1 MLVDQV
7 TSRVLVAL
15 VTNGATRR
23 GGHRPVPI
31 MRIAEYPRPDHV
43 LLHLS
48 DTHLIAGEEP
58 LYGAVDADARLQRLL
73 GRIEAARIT
82 PSALVFTGDL
92 VDAGEPAAYRKL
104 RALVEPFAARLGCA
118 VVWVMGNH
126 DDRVAMRQYLLGE
139 PTSGDPLD
147 RVFLVDGLRI
157 VALDTS
163 VPGHHHGEVTDA
175 QLAWLSD
182 VLDVPAPFG
191 TVLAM
196 HHPPLPTGADLAVA
210 VELREQHRLARVLAG
225 TDVRAILAGHMH
237 YSSFGTF
244 AGIPVSVASSTCYT
258 QDLAFEQAGTRGR
271 DAAQAFSL
279 VHVYADTVMHSV
291 VPIDSGPAVG
301 EAVTA
306 QQARARLE
314 QAGIVIPDA
323 QEASRHVYP
332 AVSGAR
338 AGR

>member
-1 MLVDQV
+1 MPTL
-7 TSRVLVAL
+7 
-15 VTNGATRR
+15 
-23 GGHRPVPI
+23 
-31 MRIAEYPRPDHV
+31 RIAEYPRPDHV

-48 DTHLIAGEEP
+48 DTHLIAGDEP

-82 PSALVFTGDL
+82 PSALVFSGDL

-104 RALVEPFAARLGCA
+104 RAIVEPFAARLGCE

-126 DDRVAMRQYLLGE
+126 DDRAAMRQHLLGD
-139 PTSGDPLD
+139 PASGDPLD

-163 VPGHHHGEVTDA
+163 VPGHHYGEVTDA
-175 QLAWLSD
+175 QLAWLAE
-182 VLDVPAPFG
+182 VLGAPAPFG

-210 VELREQHRLARVLAG
+210 VELREQQRLARVLAD
-225 TDVRAILAGHMH
+225 TDVRAILAGHLH

-258 QDLAFEQAGTRGR
+258 QDLASEQAGTRGR

-279 VHVYADTVMHSV
+279 VNVYPDTVTHSV
-291 VPIDSGPAVG
+291 VPVDSGPTVG

-306 QQARARLE
+306 QQARARLV
-314 QAGIVIPDA
+314 QAGIVIP
-323 QEASRHVYP
+323 EAPRVPRHVAP
-332 AVSGAR
+332 AVSGAS
-338 AGR
+338 AGQ

>member
-1 MLVDQV
+1 MP
-7 TSRVLVAL
+7 TPRV
-15 VTNGATRR
+15 
-23 GGHRPVPI
+23 
-31 MRIAEYPRPDHV
+31 AEYPRPDHV

-48 DTHLIAGEEP
+48 DTHLIGGEER

-73 GRIEAARIT
+73 DRIEAARII

-92 VDAGEPAAYRKL
+92 VDAREPAAYRKL
-104 RALVEPFAARLGCA
+104 RAMVEPFAARLGCE
-118 VVWVMGNH
+118 VIWVMGNH
-126 DDRVAMRQYLLGE
+126 DDRLAMRQHLLGE
-139 PTSGDPLD
+139 PPSRGPLD
-147 RVFLVDGLRI
+147 RVFLVNGLRI

-163 VPGHHHGEVTDA
+163 VPGQHYGEVTDA
-175 QLAWLSD
+175 QLAWLAR
-182 VLDVPAPFG
+182 VLEVPAPFG
-191 TVLAM
+191 TILAM
-196 HHPPLPTGADLAVA
+196 HHPPLPTVADLAVA
-210 VELREQHRLARVLAG
+210 VELVEQHRLADVLEG

-279 VHVYADTVMHSV
+279 VHVYPETVLHSV
-291 VPIDSGPAVG
+291 VPIESGPTAG

-306 QQARARLE
+306 QQAQARLE
-314 QAGIVIPDA
+314 RAGIVIPA
-323 QEASRHVYP
+323 ASRFRASSTA

-338 AGR
+338 DRQ

>member
-1 MLVDQV
+1 
-7 TSRVLVAL
+7 
-15 VTNGATRR
+15 
-23 GGHRPVPI
+23 VPK

-48 DTHLIAGEEP
+48 DTHLIAGEKP
-58 LYGAVDADARLQRLL
+58 LYGAVNADARLQQLL

-104 RALVEPFAARLGCA
+104 RALVEPFAARLGCP

-126 DDRVAMRQYLLGE
+126 DDRTAMRQHLLGE
-139 PTSGDPLD
+139 PAAVDPLD

-163 VPGHHHGEVTDA
+163 VPGHHYGEVTDG
-175 QLAWLSD
+175 QLAWLAG
-182 VLDVPAPFG
+182 VLEDPAPFG
-191 TVLAM
+191 TVLAL
-196 HHPPLPTGADLAVA
+196 HHPPLPTVADLAVA
-210 VELREQHRLARVLAG
+210 VELREQHRLASVLAG
-225 TDVRAILAGHMH
+225 TDVRAILAGHLH

-258 QDLAFEQAGTRGR
+258 QDLAFEQAGTRGQ

-279 VHVYADTVMHSV
+279 VHVYPDTVLHSA
-291 VPIDSGPAVG
+291 VPIDSGPTVG
-301 EAVTA
+301 ETVTP

-323 QEASRHVYP
+323 GKVPRYAAQRDM
-332 AVSGAR
+332 SGR
-338 AGR
+338 

>member
-1 MLVDQV
+1 MP
-7 TSRVLVAL
+7 T
-15 VTNGATRR
+15 
-23 GGHRPVPI
+23 P
-31 MRIAEYPRPDHV
+31 RIAEYPRPDHV

-48 DTHLIAGEEP
+48 DTHLIASEEP

-73 GRIEAARIT
+73 GRIKAARIT

-104 RALVEPFAARLGCA
+104 RALVEPFAAELGCE

-126 DDRVAMRQYLLGE
+126 DDRAAMRQHLLGDPASE
-139 PTSGDPLD
+139 NPLD
-147 RVFLVDGLRI
+147 RVSLVDGLRI

-163 VPGHHHGEVTDA
+163 VPSHHYGELTDA
-175 QLAWLSD
+175 QLTWLAD
-182 VLDVPAPFG
+182 VLDEPAPFG
-191 TVLAM
+191 TILAM
-196 HHPPLPTGADLAVA
+196 HHPPLPAGADLAVA
-210 VELREQHRLARVLAG
+210 VELRDQHRLARVLAN

-279 VHVYADTVMHSV
+279 VNVYPDTVTHTV
-291 VPIDSGPAVG
+291 VPIVSGPTVG
-301 EAVTA
+301 EEVTA
-306 QQARARLE
+306 QQARTRLE

-323 QEASRHVYP
+323 PQVPRYVDP
-332 AVSGAR
+332 AVSGAN
-338 AGR
+338 AGQ

>member
-1 MLVDQV
+1 VPTL
-7 TSRVLVAL
+7 RV
-15 VTNGATRR
+15 
-23 GGHRPVPI
+23 
-31 MRIAEYPRPDHV
+31 AEYPRPDHV

-48 DTHLIAGEEP
+48 DTHLIAGEER

-73 GRIEAARIT
+73 DRIEAARII

-104 RALVEPFAARLGCA
+104 RTMVEPFAARLGCE
-118 VVWVMGNH
+118 VMWVMGNH
-126 DDRVAMRQYLLGE
+126 DDRMAMRQHLLGE
-139 PTSGDPLD
+139 PASAGPLD
-147 RVFLVDGLRI
+147 RVFLVNGLRM

-163 VPGHHHGEVTDA
+163 VPGHHYGEVTDA
-175 QLAWLSD
+175 QLAWLAE

-191 TVLAM
+191 TILAM
-196 HHPPLPTGADLAVA
+196 HHPPLPTVADLAVG
-210 VELREQHRLARVLAG
+210 VELLEQQRLASVLAG
-225 TDVRAILAGHMH
+225 TDVRAILAGHLH

-258 QDLAFEQAGTRGR
+258 QDLAFEHAGTRGR

-279 VHVYADTVMHSV
+279 VHVYPETVLHSV
-291 VPIDSGPAVG
+291 VSIDSGPTVG

-306 QQARARLE
+306 RQARARLE

-323 QEASRHVYP
+323 PRVPRHLAP
-332 AVSGAR
+332 AVSGTRAR
-338 AGR
+338 Q

>member
-1 MLVDQV
+1 
-7 TSRVLVAL
+7 
-15 VTNGATRR
+15 
-23 GGHRPVPI
+23 VPTL
-31 MRIAEYPRPDHV
+31 RIAEYPRPDHV

-73 GRIEAARIT
+73 GRIETARIT

-104 RALVEPFAARLGCA
+104 RALVEPFAARLGCE

-126 DDRVAMRQYLLGE
+126 DDRAAMRQHLLGD
-139 PTSGDPLD
+139 PASGDPLD

-163 VPGHHHGEVTDA
+163 VPGHHYGEVTDA
-175 QLAWLSD
+175 QLAWLAE
-182 VLDVPAPFG
+182 VLGTPAPFG

-210 VELREQHRLARVLAG
+210 VELREQHRFARVLAD
-225 TDVRAILAGHMH
+225 TDVRAILAGHLH
-237 YSSFGTF
+237 YSSFGMF

-279 VHVYADTVMHSV
+279 VNVYPDTVTHSV
-291 VPIDSGPAVG
+291 VPIDSGPTVG

-306 QQARARLE
+306 QHARARLE

-323 QEASRHVYP
+323 PRFPRHVDP
-332 AVSGAR
+332 AISGAS
-338 AGR
+338 AGQ

>member
-1 MLVDQV
+1 
-7 TSRVLVAL
+7 
-15 VTNGATRR
+15 
-23 GGHRPVPI
+23 VPI
-31 MRIAEYPRPDHV
+31 LRIAEYPRPDHV

-48 DTHLIAGEEP
+48 DSHLIAGEEA
-58 LYGAVDADARLQRLL
+58 LHGAVDADARLQRLL
-73 GRIEAARIT
+73 GRIEAARMT

-92 VDAGEPAAYRKL
+92 VDAGESAAYRKL

-126 DDRVAMRQYLLGE
+126 DNRAAMRQHLLGE
-139 PTSGDPLD
+139 PASGDPLD

-163 VPGHHHGEVTDA
+163 VPGHHYGEVTDA
-175 QLAWLSD
+175 QLAWLAA

-196 HHPPLPTGADLAVA
+196 HHPPLPTTADLAVT

-225 TDVRAILAGHMH
+225 TDVRTILAGHMH

-258 QDLAFEQAGTRGR
+258 QDLAFEQAGTRGH

-279 VHVYADTVMHSV
+279 VHVYPDTVTHSV
-291 VPIDSGPAVG
+291 VPVDSGPTVG
-301 EAVTA
+301 ETATA

-314 QAGIVIPDA
+314 QSGIVIPDA
-323 QEASRHVYP
+323 AQVPRHVDP
-332 AVSGAR
+332 AISGAR